1 MKYSI
6 FLSITTN
13 LHGEQESRETTLE
26 INLDYSNFFRQK
38 MVSNPGTYN
47 TALESFTGI
56 AWWH

>member
-6 FLSITTN
+6 FLSITAN

-56 AWWH
+56 A